1 MEKHEYRQMFDKEDT
16 LWWYRGIRL
25 YFERAIK
32 RTDLREDATVL
43 DAGCGTGANL
53 VFLSNLFPRTFG
65 CDLAEEAVALCTNR
79 GLKRV
84 LVADVN
90 RLPFRGD
97 TFDCILSSDVFESSE
112 VDERLAI
119 SELARVTRTGGR
131 IILSVAAYQF
141 LISEHDRAVHSVRR
155 YTKSRARRAL
165 SASKLEIVGMHYL
178 FGCFFL
184 PIMAYRLLRRLVRSP
199 GTANPPRSDVFH
211 PPSFINRALFGIVRL
226 EAALSRF
233 GHLPFGTT
241 LLVEMRRI

>member
-1 MEKHEYRQMFDKEDT
+1 MFDMEDS

-25 YFERAIK
+25 YFEQAIE

-43 DAGCGTGANL
+43 DAGCGTGANV

-65 CDLAEEAVALCTNR
+65 FDLAKEAVALCTNR

-97 TFDCILSSDVFESSE
+97 SFDCVLCSDVFECSE

-119 SELARVTRTGGR
+119 SELAKVTKIGGR
-131 IILSVAAYQF
+131 IILSVPAYQF
-141 LISEHDRAVHSVRR
+141 LMSDHDRAIHSVRR
-155 YTKSRARRAL
+155 YTKRRARRAL
-165 SASKLEIVGMHYL
+165 SASRLEIVSMHYL
-178 FGCFFL
+178 FGFFL
-184 PIMAYRLLRRLVRSP
+184 LPIVIYRLLKRLVKGP
-199 GTANPPRSDVFH
+199 EAANPPRSDVFL
-211 PPSFINRALFGIVRL
+211 PPRFINRALFGIVRM